1 MIQFS
6 FYLDAWRYCQ
16 EHRMSAKNIVRVDW
30 DTWAIPKRKKK
41 KNVHKQRQ
49 ATSTESAT

>member
-16 EHRMSAKNIVRVDW
+16 EHRTSAKKIVRVDW
-30 DTWAIPKRKKK
+30 DTWAVPKPRK

-49 ATSTESAT
+49 AAVAKPEA